1 VEAIQEAA
9 IAASGRV
16 DLAVIAVDNAIAA
29 AREAEMGAIEALRR
43 YGDGSLPDA
52 FRNLQKA
59 MDASRGA
66 WEDTVAVAEHA
77 DGLRRLAERAKAAW
91 QRIEAAPAGQA
102 NGEAF
107 AIAEAA
113 TEADRL
119 LREVEAA
126 TLDLKRRWLL
136 PLPNAD
142 APTALIAEEKSDG
155 KAASRP

>member
-1 VEAIQEAA
+1 
-9 IAASGRV
+9 
-16 DLAVIAVDNAIAA
+16 
-29 AREAEMGAIEALRR
+29 
-43 YGDGSLPDA
+43 
-52 FRNLQKA
+52 
-59 MDASRGA
+59 
-66 WEDTVAVAEHA
+66 VAEHA

-91 QRIEAAPAGQA
+91 QRIEASPAGQA